1 MYTTIVLNQC
11 VKPLNQNRMKIKIEA
26 IIEVEDDLWYSHADE
41 EELEWFKSLLND
53 KENTMVTLFSNDV
66 GDSIGETFDF
76 KWEIIKSE

>member
-1 MYTTIVLNQC
+1 
-11 VKPLNQNRMKIKIEA
+11 MKIKIEA

-76 KWEIIKSE
+76 KWEIIKSEQNESNFRI